1 MVSDAR
7 KQPHGDSATPQEG
20 SNYARKQPRSD
31 TATPHRRA
39 ASLRLSGCYSGRS
52 LPGGLFLAAILL
64 AALFL
69 AEYLRLD
76 LKIKGV
82 G

>member
-1 MVSDAR
+1 MAILPPRR
-7 KQPHGDSATPQEG
+7 KAAIMLASSRAAILP
-20 SNYARKQPRSD
+20 
-31 TATPHRRA
+31 PHRRA

>member
-1 MVSDAR
+1 MLASSRAAIL
-7 KQPHGDSATPQEG
+7 P
-20 SNYARKQPRSD
+20 
-31 TATPHRRA
+31 PHRRA

-64 AALFL
+64 A
-69 AEYLRLD
+69 EYLRLD

>member
-1 MVSDAR
+1 MAPNAR
-7 KQPHGDSATPQEG
+7 
-20 SNYARKQPRSD
+20 RQPRSD
-31 TATPHRRA
+31 TATPQEGSKPA
-39 ASLRLSGCYSGRS
+39 PFGLLLGRS

-64 AALFL
+64 AAILL